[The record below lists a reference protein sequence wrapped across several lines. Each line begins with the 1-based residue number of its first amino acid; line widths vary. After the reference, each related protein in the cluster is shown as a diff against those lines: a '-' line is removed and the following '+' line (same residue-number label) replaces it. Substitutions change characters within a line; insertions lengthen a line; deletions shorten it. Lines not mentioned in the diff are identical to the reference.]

1 MRCMRWLGAL
11 LALCMAVPSRAL
23 PPEPDVVVGRAD
35 ADASG
40 GWPVALWVM
49 ADERSHLIVRAPR
62 QQLGGQAW
70 QPADAQALMALER
83 FGAPRLTLSPEPHP
97 CPTELRWGALIF
109 PPLNA
114 HFTGERVELA
124 HAACG
129 AGHCSEEA
137 WRLDLPAESPAA
149 LPLVELW
156 PGLAAAGPEWLVV
169 YVVGPTED
177 HLTLAGIPQL
187 RVPDG
192 LQLQRS
198 FEQWLAVQM
207 PAQAAAS
214 FPAIHTALLEHE
226 ARNQGLAQSTVLMRS
241 DSVSAVRPPQYI
253 RGWESTEAQ
262 RQRLGLAG
270 DSVQNHDIA
279 RLLLRV
285 MPADRPLLLQPADVP
300 WQTAE
305 TFADLRAVQLRT
317 ETPASCRAAL
327 SKMNCEEACD
337 SKVASMKV
345 PPRWGFYA
353 DKALL
358 TLATKRRR
366 PACLRACQA
375 QKNPT
380 DQALQQRFDTLAER
394 QQQAWAWVE
403 SMTGRPAASWRA
415 GP

>member
-1 MRCMRWLGAL
+1 MRCMRWLVAL
-11 LALCMAVPSRAL
+11 LASCMAAPGRAE
-23 PPEPDVVVGRAD
+23 PPEPDIVVGRAD

-49 ADERSHLIVRAPR
+49 AGKRSHLIVRAPR
-62 QQLGGQAW
+62 KQLGGQAW
-70 QPADAQALMALER
+70 RPADAQALMALER

-97 CPTELRWGALIF
+97 CPTELRWGALIS

-114 HFTGERVELA
+114 HFPGEREELA

-129 AGHCSEEA
+129 AGSCNEKA
-137 WRLDLPAESPAA
+137 WRLDLPAAPPAA
-149 LPLVELW
+149 LPLPELW

-169 YVVGPTED
+169 YVVRRTEGS
-177 HLTLAGIPQL
+177 LTLAGIPQL
-187 RVPDG
+187 RVADG
-192 LQLQRS
+192 LHMERS
-198 FEQWLAVQM
+198 FEKWRETRM

-214 FPAIHTALLEHE
+214 FPAIHTALLEQE

-241 DSVSAVRPPQYI
+241 DRVSAVRPPQYV
-253 RGWESTEAQ
+253 RGWQSTEAQ
-262 RQRLGLAG
+262 RQGLGLSG
-270 DSVQNHDIA
+270 DSVEGHDIA

-285 MPADRPLLLQPADVP
+285 MPADRPLLLRPADVP

-305 TFADLRAVQLRT
+305 TFADLRAVQLRP

-327 SKMNCEEACD
+327 SKMNCEAACD
-337 SKVASMKV
+337 SKVASMME

-353 DKALL
+353 DQALV
-358 TLATKRRR
+358 TLAAHQRR
-366 PACLRACQA
+366 PACLRACRA
-375 QKNPT
+375 QKNPP
-380 DQALQQRFDTLAER
+380 DKALQQRFDTIAER